1 MEDISM
7 EEIRQNQQK
16 KKNLGDKQMIYSEK
30 ALQNIIIEN
39 IKNKKI
45 VRLAS
50 SLYTKGAWNE
60 DYKEMETQLTG
71 LLLSKQYELPRP
83 EPSKAKEGK

>member
-1 MEDISM
+1 
-7 EEIRQNQQK
+7 
-16 KKNLGDKQMIYSEK
+16 MIYSEK
-30 ALQNIIIEN
+30 ALQNIITEN

-50 SLYTKGAWNE
+50 LLYTEGAWNE
-60 DYKEMETQLTG
+60 DYEEMETRLTG

>member
-1 MEDISM
+1 
-7 EEIRQNQQK
+7 
-16 KKNLGDKQMIYSEK
+16 MIYSEK

-50 SLYTKGAWNE
+50 LLYTEGAWNE
-60 DYKEMETQLTG
+60 DYEEMETRLTG

-83 EPSKAKEGK
+83 ELSKAKEGKWNEWMKKHY